1 MAEPRIVGLDPSLTA
16 TGVAPSNLPQ
26 LRITYTITT
35 KLRGC
40 ERLARAHHTATEF
53 CGGCVAARVLD
64 ATYENPAPVADTGH
78 TSKACTACG
87 HHWDVHTPFRGCFTG
102 CSCKLDPP
110 NQPAPVATEATQ
122 EEDGRE

>member
-1 MAEPRIVGLDPSLTA
+1 MTRLIWWTLLALIGAAMASKGIPGD
-16 TGVAPSNLPQ
+16 
-26 LRITYTITT
+26 
-35 KLRGC
+35 
-40 ERLARAHHTATEF
+40 HT
-53 CGGCVAARVLD
+53 D
-64 ATYENPAPVADTGH
+64 PAPVADTGH

-122 EEDGRE
+122 EEDGRDR

>member
-1 MAEPRIVGLDPSLTA
+1 MAEPRVVGLDLSLTA
-16 TGVAPSNLPQ
+16 TA
-26 LRITYTITT
+26 
-35 KLRGC
+35 
-40 ERLARAHHTATEF
+40 
-53 CGGCVAARVLD
+53 
-64 ATYENPAPVADTGH
+64 YENPAPVADTGH

-122 EEDGRE
+122 EEDGRDR